1 MECWESWLWEYSM
14 NWLKIRNE
22 ENRLIAWSNYT
33 SEWVS
38 ESCSVVSNSLWPR
51 GLYSPWN
58 SLGQNT
64 GLGGLS
70 LLQEIF
76 PTQGSN
82 PDLPHC
88 RQMLYQLS
96 HKGSPRVLEWVA
108 FLFSSGSSQP
118 RDLTG
123 VSLIAGGFFTNW
135 AIREAPDYTDWC
147 VNHSSRMYCKQ
158 KTSSAIY
165 RIRLSV
171 YKGSL
176 PHHRRI

>member
-1 MECWESWLWEYSM
+1 MLILYLLKTNKWSEVTVTSHSLPEY
-14 NWLKIRNE
+14 
-22 ENRLIAWSNYT
+22 WSG
-33 SEWVS
+33 
-38 ESCSVVSNSLWPR
+38 WPFP
-51 GLYSPWN
+51 SP
-58 SLGQNT
+58 G
-64 GLGGLS
+64 
-70 LLQEIF
+70 
-76 PTQGSN
+76 
-82 PDLPHC
+82 DLPDPGIKLRSTC
-88 RQMLYQLS
+88 IARQMLYQLS

-147 VNHSSRMYCKQ
+147 VNHFSRMYCKQ